1 MPYLQPQAAPPQTPV
16 QMPNLV
22 MMSPWNGVNGRTM
35 GSPQRMS
42 SPRRKT
48 SQKRDGEV

>member
-1 MPYLQPQAAPPQTPV
+1 MQYQRPLPPQTPV

-22 MMSPWNGVNGRTM
+22 MMSPWNGARM
-35 GSPQRMS
+35 GSPQRMG

-48 SQKRDGEV
+48 SQKHESGCE